1 MIKENF
7 DLKQG
12 ACLDEQKDREGLAVD
27 KSPLTPERET
37 EDDEEIRRES
47 EQRFKE
53 KKGTAFIPE
62 NEIMDLETENFED
75 LILED
80 IDAHQPEDEEDASR
94 DEFNKKGEFTSVN
107 KNFLPKEIYRIK
119 RKYALPGNEWRK
131 LSLEEKR
138 ERNRKKQQEV
148 NALYVKKENPFE
160 QKKAA

>member
-27 KSPLTPERET
+27 KSPLAPERET
-37 EDDEEIRRES
+37 EDDEDIRRES

-53 KKGTAFIPE
+53 KKGMAFIPE

-94 DEFNKKGEFTSVN
+94 DEFNKKGGFTSVN

-131 LSLEEKR
+131 LSLEEKQ